1 MLGEHAAGT
10 AAPAAALTRRRGWS
24 LAALT
29 AALYLALDQATK
41 QIVVH
46 AIARGDR
53 ANVFF
58 GIDLTNVRNRGVAFG
73 VLSGDGV
80 AVTVL
85 TVAAVTALLLYFALR
100 AARPLLWLPVGIV
113 VGGALGN
120 LVDRAREGAVIDFI
134 DVHFWPAFNLADAGI
149 VIGVLGLLYLIE
161 VHRG

>member
-1 MLGEHAAGT
+1 VSSHAGS
-10 AAPAAALTRRRGWS
+10 AARLAPLTRRRGWA

-29 AALYLALDQATK
+29 AALYVALDQATK

-46 AIARGDR
+46 SIAPGARR
-53 ANVFF
+53 NVFF
-58 GIDLTNVRNRGVAFG
+58 GIDLTNVRNHGVAFG

-85 TVAAVTALLLYFALR
+85 TIAAVTGLLVYFALR
-100 AARPLLWLPVGIV
+100 ASRSLLWLPVGV
-113 VGGALGN
+113 VIGGALGN

-149 VIGVLGLLYLIE
+149 VIGVLGLLYLVE